1 LTVSLVTV
9 PNVPLLE
16 AGVEYNL
23 SNGPTTF
30 TPEDLADAVTAA
42 NEDPSVPAA
51 RIKLGHVDPRYND
64 MRKYDGSPSFGKAI
78 NLRLSDNGMVVYGDL
93 VGVPKWLADVM
104 ATAYPG
110 RSIEGFRNADSH
122 AGKKWRFV
130 ISACSLLGVVWPG
143 ITQLEDLPALGDM
156 FGEQVPAGV
165 RVIDNV
171 AASQPGGD
179 SMRVNASANLD
190 DVRRA
195 FYQDIATDETQWWW
209 VRAVMTDP
217 NELVVED
224 DESGQ
229 LFKLSYSSDDDG
241 AVTFGEAQPVRIDY
255 IPDNR
260 ESLKAAASHV
270 AATLAIGRQVLA
282 SWSTRAESSPE
293 PEATGGTM
301 DAKAIR
307 TRLGLPEDASDE
319 QVKAALRELNAVVN
333 PVAETTEDD
342 DDDGDEG
349 DEGDDEEETESVV
362 TTVAASNL
370 PPGTVL
376 IDQATLDALK
386 AGAATAT
393 QLKEQQDSNTRE
405 SLVSAAIADGR
416 VAPARKEH
424 WLNALKADP
433 GASQVLASLE
443 TGLVPV
449 VERGHGHAPDIAAS
463 LEADEDLVTSW
474 SEQLFPEIRQQNAE
488 DFSRR
493 SRISTD
499 ARHAR

>member
-1 LTVSLVTV
+1 VTVKLVTV
-9 PNVPLLE
+9 PNVPLME

-23 SNGPTTF
+23 ASGPTTF
-30 TPEDLADAVTAA
+30 TPEDLRDAVTAA

-64 MRKYDGSPSFGKAI
+64 IKHFDAAPAFGRAS
-78 NLRLSDNGMVVYGDL
+78 NLRLSDNGMVIYADL

-104 ATAYPG
+104 ASAYPG
-110 RSIEGFRNADSH
+110 RSIEGFKNADSH
-122 AGKKWRFV
+122 RGKKWRFV
-130 ISACSLLGVVWPG
+130 ISACSLLGVLWPG
-143 ITQLEDLPALGDM
+143 ITQLDDLPMLGDM
-156 FGEQVPAGV
+156 YGETVPAGV

-179 SMRVNASANLD
+179 SMAANLD

-195 FYQDIATDETQWWW
+195 FYQDIATDDTQWWW
-209 VRAVMTDP
+209 VRAVLTDP

-229 LFKLSYSSDDDG
+229 LFKLSYSSDVDG
-241 AVTFGEAQPVRIDY
+241 RVTFGEAQPVRIDY
-255 IPDNR
+255 IPDTR

-270 AATLAIGRQVLA
+270 AATLTIGRKVLA
-282 SWSTRAESSPE
+282 SYDTRAESSPE
-293 PEATGGTM
+293 TTGGTM

-319 QVKAALRELNAVVN
+319 QVKAALRELNEVVN
-333 PVAETTEDD
+333 PTTSTTEEGG
-342 DDDGDEG
+342 DGDEG
-349 DEGDDEEETESVV
+349 DDDEGDEGEEEESTTESV
-362 TTVAASNL
+362 AASL

-376 IDQATLDALK
+376 IDRATLDSLK
-386 AGAATAT
+386 AGAATAV

-416 VAPARKEH
+416 VAPARREH
-424 WLNALKADP
+424 WLNALKADT
-433 GASQVLASLE
+433 GAAQVLASLE
-443 TGLVPV
+443 PGLVPV

-463 LEADEDLVTSW
+463 LEQDEDLVASW
-474 SEQLFPEIRQQNAE
+474 SEELFPEVRALNGSDQA
-488 DFSRR
+488 RR
-493 SRISTD
+493 SRISRD
-499 ARHAR
+499 ERAGGRR